1 MFSCLQVAYEDWF
14 ITLYN
19 LCYSSLPVLL
29 VGLLDQDV
37 NDKLSLKFPKLYVPG
52 QQGALFN
59 YKNFF
64 ISLFHGIFVSLTIF
78 FIPYG
83 AFLQT
88 MGQDG
93 EAPSDYQSF
102 AVVLA
107 SSLVF
112 TVNLQISLETSYW
125 TFVNCFA
132 VLGSIAIYFGIMFD
146 LHSAGIH
153 VIFPS
158 YFTFT
163 GVASNALRQP
173 YLWLTIILTV
183 GISLLPVICVQFL
196 HKTIWP
202 SVGDKVQRNRKK
214 YEMELEKEERK
225 RKPTF
230 VRGRQSRRSGYAFS
244 HSRGYADLISSGQ
257 SIRSRPPARGRLQN
271 AIREVPHAEAENI

>member
-1 MFSCLQVAYEDWF
+1 MLNKRKDKTHAELLIKPLRF
-14 ITLYN
+14 
-19 LCYSSLPVLL
+19 LPLL
-29 VGLLDQDV
+29 LLQDV

-163 GVASNALRQP
+163 GQLPTIHHRVTQSAGMSGCTVSSPNHSELDLRAAESNV
-173 YLWLTIILTV
+173 YFFVTV
-183 GISLLPVICVQFL
+183 
-196 HKTIWP
+196 
-202 SVGDKVQRNRKK
+202 N
-214 YEMELEKEERK
+214 
-225 RKPTF
+225 
-230 VRGRQSRRSGYAFS
+230 
-244 HSRGYADLISSGQ
+244 
-257 SIRSRPPARGRLQN
+257 
-271 AIREVPHAEAENI
+271 

>member
-1 MFSCLQVAYEDWF
+1 MLNKRKDKTHAELLIKPLRF
-14 ITLYN
+14 
-19 LCYSSLPVLL
+19 LPLL
-29 VGLLDQDV
+29 LLQDV

-112 TVNLQISLETSYW
+112 TVNLQVSRTLLV
-125 TFVNCFA
+125 FNCWDGEGGL
-132 VLGSIAIYFGIMFD
+132 VS
-146 LHSAGIH
+146 SSH
-153 VIFPS
+153 VWH
-158 YFTFT
+158 
-163 GVASNALRQP
+163 V
-173 YLWLTIILTV
+173 
-183 GISLLPVICVQFL
+183 
-196 HKTIWP
+196 KTI
-202 SVGDKVQRNRKK
+202 
-214 YEMELEKEERK
+214 
-225 RKPTF
+225 
-230 VRGRQSRRSGYAFS
+230 
-244 HSRGYADLISSGQ
+244 
-257 SIRSRPPARGRLQN
+257 
-271 AIREVPHAEAENI
+271 